1 MRADRLE
8 TLSELLRGREA
19 TTVEALADELGVS
32 RRTVLRDLAALRA
45 RGMPITGEAGR
56 GGGVRLDLDR
66 AVTAVRMSVTEI
78 AALWLAARLSRE
90 ASDLPWA
97 DAART
102 GLGKLLGCLPPPRAR
117 ELRGLCRRVIVGPP
131 ASNFI
136 RGTTGAPPRELLRV
150 FDTAFTGR
158 RGLAFR
164 YTDRDGRRSNRRIE
178 PHGLLVEPPVWYVLA
193 LDLAIGGPR
202 MFRMDRIAR
211 PRVIHDHVFREDLSV
226 IRMQVPDHRRWRSS
240 SPS

>member
-1 MRADRLE
+1 MRADRLD

-19 TTVEALADELGVS
+19 TTVDALADELGVS

-45 RGMPITGEAGR
+45 RGMPITGEPGH
-56 GGGVRLDLDR
+56 GGGVRLELDR
-66 AVTAVRMSVTEI
+66 AVAAVRMTVSEI

-102 GLGKLLGCLPPPRAR
+102 ALGKLLRCLPPARAR

-131 ASNFI
+131 ASNFV
-136 RGTTGAPPRELLRV
+136 RGTAGTPPRDLLRV
-150 FDTAFTGR
+150 FDIAFAGR
-158 RGLAFR
+158 RGLTFR

-193 LDLAIGGPR
+193 LDLAIGRPR

-211 PRVIHDHVFREDLSV
+211 PRVMHDHSFREDLAV
-226 IRMQVPDHRRWRSS
+226 IRAQVPDQRRWRSL